1 MSKLYVNEIVE
12 ANAGAG
18 VAIPGHVI
26 QVVQSNYT
34 TLVTNSTQNATIA
47 SGVKQSITPK
57 STSSK
62 ILIMCD
68 VSVGKNSS
76 NSYGELLIYKDGSSL
91 IQMENSILYTGTTDQ
106 NYNRVPITYLD
117 SPSTT
122 SSVEYEIY
130 FKKEAASGS
139 MYVNPDS
146 GRSTITLM
154 EIAG

>member
-1 MSKLYVNEIVE
+1 MSTLKVDTLSP
-12 ANAGAG
+12 NAASR
-18 VAIPGHVI
+18 VQIPGHVI
-26 QVVQSNYT
+26 QVVSSTFT

-47 SGVKQSITPK
+47 SGVKKSIIPT
-57 STSSK
+57 STASK

-68 VSVGKNSS
+68 LSVGKDSS
-76 NSYGELLIYKDGSSL
+76 NSYGELFVYKDGSSL

-122 SSVEYEIY
+122 SSTEYEIY